1 MPLSFQE
8 TRGDLFSASFTAS
21 LAHCVSRDMHMS
33 KGIAVEFRKRFDR
46 VDELKRQSAL
56 HFEASYSLDRVHFNA

>member
-1 MPLSFQE
+1 
-8 TRGDLFSASFTAS
+8 
-21 LAHCVSRDMHMS
+21 MS